1 MVEDREINRFRAALV
16 VIRLVK
22 PWFISTLSL
31 KGENNSSEGIIRRND
46 IRLMLRIDK
55 WLVGINIT
63 KIFVN

>member
-16 VIRLVK
+16 GIRLVK
-22 PWFISTLSL
+22 PSFISTLSL
-31 KGENNSSEGIIRRND
+31 KGENNSSEGIIGRND